1 MKNVSNSESDTIQLT
16 KELIKISSKK
26 RLKNDI
32 FQKSKHKTADLS
44 KDKKI
49 GEFIRNIKVSLNDMD
64 LSFDFLIDLPKS
76 RITDIEIGKE
86 IPKEVYEFNEKFVS
100 HGNIYI
106 AQGLGKYKPYYR
118 LPHPDST
125 QFLCIYIACDGTGI
139 VTNTEIIPRRIIN
152 EDNYLRQQRMQEL
165 MN

>member
-1 MKNVSNSESDTIQLT
+1 MDNVSNNESSTIQLT

-32 FQKSKHKTADLS
+32 FQKSKNKTADLTT
-44 KDKKI
+44 DKKI
-49 GEFIRNIKVSLNDMD
+49 GEFIRNIKISLNDID

-76 RITDIEIGKE
+76 RIIDIEIGKE
-86 IPKEVYEFNEKFVS
+86 IPKEVYDFKEKFIS

-106 AQGLGKYKPYYR
+106 AQGLGRYKPYYR
-118 LPHPDST
+118 LPHPDTT

-139 VTNTEIIPRRIIN
+139 VTNTKIIPRRIIN
-152 EDNYLRQQRMQEL
+152 EDNYLRQRMQEL

>member
-1 MKNVSNSESDTIQLT
+1 MENVSNNESDTIQLT

-32 FQKSKHKTADLS
+32 FQKCKHKTADLS

-152 EDNYLRQQRMQEL
+152 EDNYLRQRMQEL

>member
-1 MKNVSNSESDTIQLT
+1 MDNVSNNESNTIQLT

-49 GEFIRNIKVSLNDMD
+49 GEFIRNIKISLNDID
-64 LSFDFLIDLPKS
+64 SSFDFLIDLPKS
-76 RITDIEIGKE
+76 RIIDIEIGKE
-86 IPKEVYEFNEKFVS
+86 IPKEVYDFKEKFIS
-100 HGNIYI
+100 HGNLYI
-106 AQGLGKYKPYYR
+106 AQGLGMYEPCYR
-118 LPHPDST
+118 LPHPDTT
-125 QFLCIYIACDGTGI
+125 QFLCIYIACDGTGV

-152 EDNYLRQQRMQEL
+152 EDNYLRQRMQEL